1 MKTPEQIVE
10 YNTKMEQSKMSST
23 QNYYDG
29 IAKGYSELYHEEQE
43 EKISLIKSS
52 LPKEGALLDL
62 GAGAGVLN
70 PFLSPS
76 LSLVTSF
83 DLSQE
88 LLNINSNKKEHK
100 IQGDICNLPFEN
112 NSYDTICSF
121 TVIQDVYN
129 IEKAF
134 EEIQRVLKPQG
145 ALIISFLKRSK
156 NKELIETIIG
166 KNFNIEKEIEEFKDM
181 IFVLTKVDQK

>member
-10 YNTKMEQSKMSST
+10 YNTKMEQSNISST
-23 QNYYDG
+23 QNYYNG
-29 IAKGYSELYHEEQE
+29 IAKGYPELYHEEQE

-52 LPKEGALLDL
+52 LPKEGTLLDL

-70 PFLSPS
+70 PFMSPS

-88 LLNINSNKKEHK
+88 LLNLNSNKKENK

-112 NSYDTICSF
+112 QSYDTLCSF
-121 TVIQDVYN
+121 TVIQDVYD

-134 EEIQRVLKPQG
+134 KEIVRVLKPQG
-145 ALIISFLKRSK
+145 TLILSFLKRSK
-156 NKELIETIIG
+156 NKELIETLIK
-166 KNFNIEKEIEEFKDM
+166 KNFEIKKEIEEFKDN
-181 IFVLTKVDQK
+181 IIIATKS